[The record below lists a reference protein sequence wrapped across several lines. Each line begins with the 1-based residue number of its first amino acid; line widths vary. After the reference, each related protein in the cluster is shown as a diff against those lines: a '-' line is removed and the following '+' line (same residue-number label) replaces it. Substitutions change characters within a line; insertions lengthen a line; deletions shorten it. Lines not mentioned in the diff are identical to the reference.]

1 MRPDALTLLQTAS
14 RVGALLASLLAAACS
29 EAPSPDLAYRQ
40 VEHGDAD
47 RGRHLIAQY
56 QCGSC
61 HTIPDAAS
69 GAVRV
74 GPSLAGFARRSYI
87 AGQVPNGPATLQRWL
102 QDPQALVPGATMP
115 DLGMSAE
122 DARDIAAY
130 LLSRP

>member
-1 MRPDALTLLQTAS
+1 MRPRAHTLHHIAL
-14 RVGALLASLLAAACS
+14 RVGIWLAMVLAGCS
-29 EAPSPDLAYRQ
+29 EAPSPDHAYRQ

-47 RGRHLIAQY
+47 RGRRLIAQY

-61 HTIPDAAS
+61 HAIPDAAS
-69 GAVRV
+69 GSVRA

-87 AGQVPNGPATLQRWL
+87 AGRVPNGPDTLQRWL
-102 QDPQALVPGATMP
+102 LDPQALVPGATMP

-130 LLSRP
+130 LMSQT